1 MNILK
6 DRAIWIAITLLSLS
20 GLYYWTVVDQTRVD
34 EMSDLES
41 SDFELTGDVNEWSES
56 YKRLELKWYGTSK
69 HVKTLQD
76 ETNAHYAAY
85 NAKVDSINNTFERI
99 EFKLDQINEALS
111 DRIESLN
118 DDLESLSEE
127 FSSYKRT
134 TQRDV
139 RKINKALEGLK
150 EDIET
155 INKELDD

>member
-34 EMSDLES
+34 EMTDLES

-76 ETNAHYAAY
+76 ETNAHYTAY

>member
-69 HVKTLQD
+69 HVRTLQD
-76 ETNAHYAAY
+76 ETNAHYEAY
-85 NAKVDSINNTFERI
+85 SAKVDSINNTFERL

-118 DDLESLSEE
+118 DDLESLGEE

>member
-20 GLYYWTVVDQTRVD
+20 GFYYWTVVDQSRVD
-34 EMSDLES
+34 EMSDLED
-41 SDFELTGDVNEWSES
+41 SDYELSGDVNEWSEA
-56 YKRLELKWYGTSK
+56 YKRLELKWRGTSK
-69 HVKTLQD
+69 HVRTLQE
-76 ETNAHYAAY
+76 ETHAHYDIY
-85 NAKVDSINNTFERI
+85 SAKVDSINNTFERL

-111 DRIESLN
+111 DRIDDLN
-118 DDLESLSEE
+118 DNLESLSEE

-150 EDIET
+150 EDIEE
-155 INKELDD
+155 INKKLDD

>member
-76 ETNAHYAAY
+76 ETNAHYAEY